1 MKKYV
6 LVLLMFCSCF
16 IVGCGKTTEKDVIK
30 DVTKNVE
37 KSNGYYLE
45 GEMQIINNEDTYT
58 YDVEV
63 SYEKKDNY
71 RVSLTN
77 TANNHE
83 QIILKNDEGVYV
95 LTPALNKSFKF
106 QSEWP
111 YNNSQVYLLQ
121 SLINDLENDKEKTFE
136 EKDGMYI
143 LKSTVN
149 YPNNNNLTSQII
161 YIDKGMNFKEVH
173 VLDQNGVPQIKMK
186 FNKIDMKATFDKNH
200 FALDENLKTAST
212 DETYRPVVSIDDTIY
227 PMYMPDETYLMSED
241 TVNKDDGERLILT
254 FEGENPFMLV
264 EETASIAEESEIIP
278 VVGDPV
284 LLTDTVAAVTDTSI
298 TWVSNGIEYY
308 VASEVIG
315 QEELINI
322 AKSLSVS
329 AMVSSIEK

>member
-1 MKKYV
+1 
-6 LVLLMFCSCF
+6 LC
-16 IVGCGKTTEKDVIK
+16 
-30 DVTKNVE
+30 VT
-37 KSNGYYLE
+37 
-45 GEMQIINNEDTYT
+45 
-58 YDVEV
+58 
-63 SYEKKDNY
+63 
-71 RVSLTN
+71 
-77 TANNHE
+77 
-83 QIILKNDEGVYV
+83 V

-121 SLINDLENDKEKTFE
+121 SLINDLDNDKERTFE
-136 EKDGMYI
+136 EKDGMYV

-173 VLDQNGVPQIKMK
+173 VLDENGIPQIKMK
-186 FNKIDMKATFDKNH
+186 FDKIDMKATFDKEH
-200 FALDENLKTAST
+200 FALDENLKTAGT
-212 DETYRPVVSIDDTIY
+212 EETYRPVSSIDDTIY

-278 VVGDPV
+278 VVGDPI

-329 AMVSSIEK
+329 AMVSAMEK